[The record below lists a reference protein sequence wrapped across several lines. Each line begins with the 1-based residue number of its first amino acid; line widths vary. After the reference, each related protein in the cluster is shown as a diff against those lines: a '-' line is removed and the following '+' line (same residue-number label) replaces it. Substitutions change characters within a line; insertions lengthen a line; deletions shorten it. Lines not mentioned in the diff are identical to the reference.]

1 MDKRDNGASSY
12 RRFLNGDDEGLTEIV
27 RDYKDGLM
35 LYLNGFVNNI
45 STAEELMEETFFKII
60 TKKPRFREKN
70 PFKTW
75 LYTIGRNV
83 AIDYIRHNSRIADYP
98 IEDLEEIL
106 ADEQNLEKSYIAEER
121 KIALHKALKKPCPDY
136 RQFLWLIY
144 FEGFSNNEAGAVMKK
159 NSWQVKNLVYRAK
172 NALKTEL
179 DKEGSVYEEL

>member
-70 PFKTW
+70 PFKT
-75 LYTIGRNV
+75 
-83 AIDYIRHNSRIADYP
+83 
-98 IEDLEEIL
+98 
-106 ADEQNLEKSYIAEER
+106 
-121 KIALHKALKKPCPDY
+121 
-136 RQFLWLIY
+136 
-144 FEGFSNNEAGAVMKK
+144 
-159 NSWQVKNLVYRAK
+159 
-172 NALKTEL
+172 
-179 DKEGSVYEEL
+179 